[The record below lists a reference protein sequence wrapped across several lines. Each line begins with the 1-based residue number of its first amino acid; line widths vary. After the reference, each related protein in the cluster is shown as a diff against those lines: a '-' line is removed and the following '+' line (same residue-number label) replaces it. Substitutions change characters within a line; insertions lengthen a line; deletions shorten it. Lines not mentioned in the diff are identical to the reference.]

1 MSKFFLLLFL
11 VVSMRGQWAS
21 SEWCERFGSD
31 SLDEWRNG
39 IYEALCPDHLEIR
52 VKINAEKQLYKKKY
66 LDLEKDLRVLENQ
79 CRPIK

>member
-11 VVSMRGQWAS
+11 VVSMRGQSAS

-39 IYEALCPDHLEIR
+39 IYEALCPDHREI
-52 VKINAEKQLYKKKY
+52 KGKLDTEKQSYKKKY
-66 LDLEKDLRVLENQ
+66 LDLEKDFRVLESQ
-79 CRPIK
+79 CRPIE